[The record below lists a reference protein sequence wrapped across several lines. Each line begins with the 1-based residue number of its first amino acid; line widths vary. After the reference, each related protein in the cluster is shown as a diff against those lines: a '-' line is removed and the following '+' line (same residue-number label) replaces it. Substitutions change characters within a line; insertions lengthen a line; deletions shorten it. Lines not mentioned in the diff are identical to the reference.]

1 MAISWR
7 INQNSHCSCSLPT
20 SNAGLR
26 NVYGSLSKILRCVA
40 LTGSPGIAEG
50 VRSQGVEKSVLGT
63 RKCGC
68 SVTNHR
74 EDSEQLR
81 SGWKHPS
88 PGAVSPLRTFQNLL
102 MVWIWAGTLHFI
114 VGLRTSMNGHFWCLC
129 RQFHHVPMNKS
140 EQPKQS
146 NILATVSLPSKTL
159 PSTSSP

>member
-1 MAISWR
+1 MHTSAHAPQKVAISWR
-7 INQNSHCSCSLPT
+7 INQNSPHCSCSLPT

-26 NVYGSLSKILRCVA
+26 DVYGSLSKILLCVA

-50 VRSQGVEKSVLGT
+50 VRSQGVEKTVLGT

-68 SVTNHR
+68 SVTNHW

-102 MVWIWAGTLHFI
+102 MVLDLGRDSPLHCGPEVFYEWPF
-114 VGLRTSMNGHFWCLC
+114 L
-129 RQFHHVPMNKS
+129 VPM
-140 EQPKQS
+140 QT
-146 NILATVSLPSKTL
+146 I
-159 PSTSSP
+159 SPCAHE